1 MILGTLITM
10 LAVTAPRAAAMSEV
24 LLQSP
29 DSIRAACATA
39 QRLARSTL
47 MLETRLEHDVTVVND
62 FAPVGR
68 RERMG
73 CRVFGHTDEDRV
85 AAPVDVMLDALQSEG
100 WRPLWAYGADGP
112 DGSSI
117 GVTVGPVL
125 CLLRGRW
132 DGGDDSD
139 TTYVP
144 APGYDLEITC
154 FRRTADDERR

>member
-1 MILGTLITM
+1 MLTTLIAILT
-10 LAVTAPRAAAMSEV
+10 VTVPRDAARSDG

-29 DSIRAACATA
+29 DSVRAACATA

-47 MLETRLEHDVTVVND
+47 MLETRIEHGVTVVND
-62 FAPVGR
+62 FAPAGR
-68 RERMG
+68 RDRMG
-73 CRVFGHTDEDRV
+73 CRVSGHTDEDRV
-85 AAPVDVMLDALQSEG
+85 AAPVDMLLDALQAEG
-100 WRPLWAYGADGP
+100 GQPLWAYGADGP

-125 CLLRGRW
+125 CLIRGSW

-144 APGYDLEITC
+144 APGYALEIAC